1 MANEKINLLLEAQ
14 DNASKP
20 LKNLRG
26 EIDKVGSSAKKT
38 AQTAKG
44 ISGSLGDAGRSAGQ
58 AGIQFQ
64 QFVGQVQGG
73 VNPLVAFSQ
82 QAADLGIVLGA
93 PLLGAITGI
102 AAAHWY
108 DVTSCDL

>member
-1 MANEKINLLLEAQ
+1 MATEQVNILLEAQ

-38 AQTAKG
+38 ARLPKV

-64 QFVGQVQGG
+64 QFVGQYKV
-73 VNPLVAFSQ
+73 
-82 QAADLGIVLGA
+82 VLI
-93 PLLGAITGI
+93 L
-102 AAAHWY
+102 
-108 DVTSCDL
+108 